1 MRPENADLL
10 RCLAEA
16 CLEAGATAKSEAL
29 HHLGA
34 ALMRKVNEQGTL
46 PQAGPLTRP
55 EPPRNIKPGEE
66 PDEAIP
72 IRKGQQNAIV
82 TSGRTGPPRPRTQ
95 PATKPAKPDDGG

>member
-1 MRPENADLL
+1 MKPENADLL

-16 CLEAGATAKSEAL
+16 CLEAWAKSGDEGL

-34 ALMRKVNEQGTL
+34 ALMRKLEEQGTL

-66 PDEAIP
+66 PDEQIP
-72 IRKGQQNAIV
+72 IRKGMANAIV
-82 TSGRTGPPRPRTQ
+82 TSGRRGPPRPRTQ
-95 PATKPAKPDDGG
+95 PPTKPAKPDDPA